1 MSILQRFDG
10 AVRETER
17 RRSTGSALAYST
29 KSRVN
34 NNLAGIVFFFG
45 SFLAMVALV
54 GTVSA
59 YTTPHPTI
67 PVYVAACQRRAA
79 LQGYATDIFWLQSST
94 AVQSAPLVFRR
105 HDRAGGSIFR
115 RQGHGYLFRDQREC
129 EQEYCSKPRN
139 IWREQ

>member
-29 KSRVN
+29 KSRAN

-59 YTTPHPTI
+59 YTTPDGI
-67 PVYVAACQRRAA
+67 ISAGNVYVSGVTIEPAV
-79 LQGYATDIFWLQSST
+79 LFSGDKATHT
-94 AVQSAPLVFRR
+94 M
-105 HDRAGGSIFR
+105 
-115 RQGHGYLFRDQREC
+115 
-129 EQEYCSKPRN
+129 
-139 IWREQ
+139 